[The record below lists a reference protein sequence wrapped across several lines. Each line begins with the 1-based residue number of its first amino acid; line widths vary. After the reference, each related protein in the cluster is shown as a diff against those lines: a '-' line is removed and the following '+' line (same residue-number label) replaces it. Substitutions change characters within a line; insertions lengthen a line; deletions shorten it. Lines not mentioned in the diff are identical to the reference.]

1 MKLKLPKIKIPE
13 IKFSR
18 LPRWG
23 IISIIIA
30 GVLGLLFIF
39 RSLVIAAFVDGRPI
53 FRISVIHELEKQS
66 GKSALDSLISKQ
78 LILQEASKQKV
89 EIPSSQIGAEVSRV
103 EGLLKA
109 QGTNLSDALA
119 SQGLTM
125 EDWKE
130 QIKIQMILEK
140 LLGDK
145 IQVSDTEIQD
155 YFTKNKDVFAKNAKL
170 ADVRDQI
177 IRQLKQQKL
186 QNAYMTWIQNLKSKA
201 KINYFVSY

>member
-1 MKLKLPKIKIPE
+1 M
-13 IKFSR
+13 KFSR

-23 IISIIIA
+23 IISVII
-30 GVLGLLFIF
+30 LGFLGILFIF
-39 RSLVIAAFVDGRPI
+39 RSLIVAAFVDGRPI
-53 FRISVIHELEKQS
+53 FRVSVIRELEKQS

-78 LILQEASKQKV
+78 LILAEASKQKV
-89 EIPSSQIGAEVSRV
+89 VIPSSQVDAEVNRV

-109 QGTNLSDALA
+109 QGTNLSDALS

-125 EDWKE
+125 SDWRE

-145 IQVSDTEIQD
+145 IQVSDAEVQD

-170 ADVRDQI
+170 ADAKDQI
-177 IRQLKQQKL
+177 IGQLKQQKL
-186 QNAYMTWIQNLKSKA
+186 QNAYMTWIQDLKSKA